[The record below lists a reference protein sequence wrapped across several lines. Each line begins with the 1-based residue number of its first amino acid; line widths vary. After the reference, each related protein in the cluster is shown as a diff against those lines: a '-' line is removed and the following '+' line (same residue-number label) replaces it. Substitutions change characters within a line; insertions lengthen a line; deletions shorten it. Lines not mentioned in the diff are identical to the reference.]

1 MFRIFIGFDPR
12 ETVAYHVAAHS
23 ILRRSSI
30 PVSITPLRRESLP
43 MLKRPRG
50 EHDSTEF
57 AISRFLV
64 PYLCKYDG
72 YALFMDCDMICL
84 TDIADLE
91 IIAMTQMI
99 LQDHAVSVVKHD
111 YTPKES
117 TKFLKQKQTKYAR
130 KNWSSVMLF
139 NNNQC
144 KDLRAEYVNEAPGL
158 DLHQFAWLP
167 DEKIGTLNSEWNVL
181 VGEENQPNWT
191 DAKIM
196 HFTKGTPCFPSYNAG
211 PEAGLWQSEYDDL
224 RRAG

>member
-30 PVSITPLRRESLP
+30 PVAITPLRRESIKALT
-43 MLKRPRG
+43 RPRG

-72 YALFMDCDMICL
+72 YALFMDCDMLCL
-84 TDIADLE
+84 SDIAELE
-91 IIAMTQMI
+91 IIAMAQQI
-99 LQDHAVSVVKHD
+99 LDDHAVSVVQHE
-111 YTPKES
+111 YTPRGD
-117 TKFLKQKQTKYAR
+117 TKFLGQKQTKYAK

-144 KDLRAEYVNEAPGL
+144 RDLRPEYVNEAPGL
-158 DLHQFAWLP
+158 DLHQFAWT
-167 DEKIGTLNSEWNVL
+167 EKVGKLSNEWNVL
-181 VGEENQPNWT
+181 VGEENQPDWKS
-191 DAKIM
+191 AKM
-196 HFTKGTPCFPSYNAG
+196 LHFTKGTPCFPAYNNG
-211 PEAGLWQSEYDDL
+211 PEAGLWQAEYDDL

>member
-1 MFRIFIGFDPR
+1 MRVFIGFDPR

-23 ILRRSSI
+23 IIRRATI

-43 MLKRPRG
+43 MLTRPRG

-64 PYLCKYDG
+64 PYLCGYDG
-72 YALFMDCDMICL
+72 VALFMDCDMVML
-84 TDIADLE
+84 ADVKELE
-91 IIAMTQMI
+91 TLAMADAI
-99 LQDHAVSVVKHD
+99 LQDTAVRVVKHD
-111 YTPKES
+111 YTPKGT
-117 TKFLKQKQTKYAR
+117 TKFLGQGQTRYMR

-139 NNNQC
+139 NCNQC

-167 DEKIGTLNSEWNVL
+167 DEKIGKLDPAWNVL
-181 VGEENQPNWT
+181 VGEDNQPSW
-191 DAKIM
+191 DAAKVL
-196 HFTKGTPCFPSYNAG
+196 HYTKGTPCFPEYNSG
-211 PEAGLWQSEYDDL
+211 PEAGIWQAEYDDL

>member
-23 ILRRSSI
+23 ILRRASI
-30 PVSITPLRRESLP
+30 PIAITPLRRESLQI
-43 MLKRPRG
+43 LTRPRG

-72 YALFMDCDMICL
+72 YALFMDCDMVCL
-84 TDIADLE
+84 ADIAELE
-91 IIAMTQMI
+91 IIAMAREI
-99 LQDHAVSVVKHD
+99 LSDHAISVVKHE
-111 YTPKES
+111 YTPRDS
-117 TKFLKQKQTKYAR
+117 TKFLGQKQTIYAR

-144 KDLRAEYVNEAPGL
+144 RDLRPEYVNEAPGL

-167 DEKIGTLNSEWNVL
+167 DEKIGDIPSQWNVL
-181 VGEENQPNWT
+181 VGEENQPTWT
-191 DAKIM
+191 SAKIL
-196 HFTKGTPCFPSYNAG
+196 HYTKGTPCFPAYANG
-211 PEAGLWQSEYDDL
+211 PEAGLWQAEYDDL